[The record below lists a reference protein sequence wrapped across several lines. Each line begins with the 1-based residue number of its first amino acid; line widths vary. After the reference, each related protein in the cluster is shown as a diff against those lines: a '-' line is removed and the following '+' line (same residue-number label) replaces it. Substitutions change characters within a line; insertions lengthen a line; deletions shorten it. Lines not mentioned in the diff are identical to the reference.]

1 MTLLLAVIAVSIA
14 TGYAVGGRLGRF
26 EQLRLRWWGLAP
38 IGLAMQLAPLPD
50 LQSDGERLLGV
61 GLLIGSYALLL
72 AFVAANA
79 RVAGFPLLFVGLALN
94 LIVIAANG
102 GMPVSGPAL
111 EASGQ
116 TRSLHL
122 LQEGE
127 GEKHHLLGKGDV
139 LTPLADVIAVGR
151 PIGQVV
157 SVGDVVAYGGVIWL
171 VVAVMRG
178 RTRGLVPPPPIP
190 RRGYRGKHRP
200 RPVQAQ
206 AARAP
211 LPPAAATRSGTGP

>member
-1 MTLLLAVIAVSIA
+1 MTLLLAVIVVSIA

-50 LQSDGERLLGV
+50 LQGDGERLLGV

-94 LIVIAANG
+94 LAVIAANG
-102 GMPVSGPAL
+102 GMPVSRPAL

-122 LQEGE
+122 LEEGE
-127 GEKHHLLGKGDV
+127 GGKHHLLGKGDV
-139 LTPLADVIAVGR
+139 LTALADVIAVGR

-178 RTRGLVPPPPIP
+178 RTR
-190 RRGYRGKHRP
+190 
-200 RPVQAQ
+200 
-206 AARAP
+206 
-211 LPPAAATRSGTGP
+211 